1 MKKINIYLVA
11 NEQELI
17 KDEKEISNFIR
28 DLNDKYEEY
37 NIYFKL
43 VTDENVEEIKKAEIQ
58 NSELFFILFY
68 KEIDNNT
75 INKFN
80 IAYQSFKNTKM
91 PKISTYVK
99 KSEEQAGQSVIN
111 FMQKLDQELGHYY
124 NIYENIDTI
133 KLNIILH
140 LQALGLKV
148 RQRKKRRWKIIY
160 RRKRNNVIRKNTY
173 NF

>member
-1 MKKINIYLVA
+1 
-11 NEQELI
+11 
-17 KDEKEISNFIR
+17 
-28 DLNDKYEEY
+28 
-37 NIYFKL
+37 
-43 VTDENVEEIKKAEIQ
+43 
-58 NSELFFILFY
+58 
-68 KEIDNNT
+68 
-75 INKFN
+75 
-80 IAYQSFKNTKM
+80 M

-148 RQRKKRRWKIIY
+148 RQSKKRRWKIIY